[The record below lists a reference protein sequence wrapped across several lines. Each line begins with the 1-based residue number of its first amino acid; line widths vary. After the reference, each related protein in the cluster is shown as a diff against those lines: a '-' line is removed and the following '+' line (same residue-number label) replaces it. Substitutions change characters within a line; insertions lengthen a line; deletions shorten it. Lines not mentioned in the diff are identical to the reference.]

1 MTEDLTLV
9 RRLKR
14 RDPCALAE
22 LYDTYGRVV
31 YFVIYRVVEDQ
42 GAAEDLVQE
51 TFLRV
56 WNNISTFDQR
66 RASLARWILAVAR
79 NQAID
84 YVRSSQGRMT
94 RGFVPVENWNVSSLS
109 METQLITKHDRSC
122 ALGRAFAKLSERQR
136 AILNL
141 AFVEGLTHVELAS
154 RLALPLGTVK
164 TWIRGALQALRVELA

>member
-1 MTEDLTLV
+1 MTEDTALA

-14 RDPCALAE
+14 RDPRALAE
-22 LYDTYGRVV
+22 LYDSFGRAV

-42 GAAEDLVQE
+42 GTAEDLVQE

-56 WNNISTFDQR
+56 WTHIAAFDR
-66 RASLARWILAVAR
+66 SRGSLGRWILAVAR

-84 YVRSSQGRMT
+84 YVRSRHGRMA
-94 RGFVPVENWNVSSLS
+94 RGSVPVENWNVSSS
-109 METQLITKHDRSC
+109 STETQAIAKLDGTW
-122 ALGRAFAKLSERQR
+122 ALGRALAKLSERQR
-136 AILNL
+136 ALLNL
-141 AFVEGLTHVELAS
+141 AFVEGLTHVEMAA

>member
-1 MTEDLTLV
+1 MTEDTALA

-14 RDPCALAE
+14 RDPQALAE
-22 LYDTYGRVV
+22 LYDRYGKAV

-42 GAAEDLVQE
+42 GATEDLVQE

-56 WNNISTFDQR
+56 WNNIAKFDNR
-66 RASLARWILAVAR
+66 RASPGRWILAVAR

-84 YVRSSQGRMT
+84 YVRSCQGRMA
-94 RGFVPVENWNVSSLS
+94 RGFVLVEDWNASSS
-109 METQLITKHDRSC
+109 STETHAIERLDRSWV
-122 ALGRAFAKLSERQR
+122 LGRALAKLSDRQR
-136 AILNL
+136 AMLNL
-141 AFVEGLTHVELAS
+141 AFVEGLTHVEMAA